1 MTSVQIAHNWCAIV
15 IRHRCQYT
23 LEAIVVYYIHHHD
36 VSTEKVN
43 AVALTTT
50 LSFRNTPT
58 PSNVFTR
65 IERIRRRHIIQTN
78 SFV

>member
-43 AVALTTT
+43 AVALRVYDDTK
-50 LSFRNTPT
+50 LKISD
-58 PSNVFTR
+58 R
-65 IERIRRRHIIQTN
+65 IHR
-78 SFV
+78 FMP

>member
-1 MTSVQIAHNWCAIV
+1 MTSAQIAHNWCAIV

-43 AVALTTT
+43 AVALRAYDDTK
-50 LSFRNTPT
+50 LKISD
-58 PSNVFTR
+58 
-65 IERIRRRHIIQTN
+65 RIRR
-78 SFV
+78 FMP

>member
-1 MTSVQIAHNWCAIV
+1 MTPAQIAHNWCAVV

-43 AVALTTT
+43 AVALRVYDDIK
-50 LSFRNTPT
+50 LKISD
-58 PSNVFTR
+58 
-65 IERIRRRHIIQTN
+65 RIRR
-78 SFV
+78 FMP